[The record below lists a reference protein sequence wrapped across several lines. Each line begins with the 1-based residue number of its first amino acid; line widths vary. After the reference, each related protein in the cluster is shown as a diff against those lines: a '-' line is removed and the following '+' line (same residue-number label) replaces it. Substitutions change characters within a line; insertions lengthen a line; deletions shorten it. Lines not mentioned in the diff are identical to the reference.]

1 MDKEKQPLES
11 RTTAPISEEE
21 ILKVLQKS
29 NDELTPSDLS
39 SPEPDILK
47 NILDQRSQHRETVL
61 KSILKLMWSSFWL
74 LAILLVIQSCVRIF
88 DDSEFLLVSDTTF
101 QILAVSVFGQ
111 IVAVVIMISKSLWD
125 DSVYVNLFK
134 SR

>member
-1 MDKEKQPLES
+1 MDKEKQPLGS
-11 RTTAPISEEE
+11 RTTASISEEE

-74 LAILLVIQSCVRIF
+74 LAILLVTQSCVRIF

-111 IVAVVIMISKSLWD
+111 IVAVVIVISKSLWD